1 MTNEELLKG
10 MIDALTEAVAQLQG
24 QMMVCKEMLAEVAL
38 SLPASDIP
46 VVLSRLEAAAE
57 RQLASMDDLPGA
69 KSLRDGVALA
79 SAAVLTHIRAYR
91 P

>member
-1 MTNEELLKG
+1 MTNEEMLRG
-10 MIDALTEAVAQLQG
+10 MIDALKEAVTRLQG
-24 QMMVCKEMLAEVAL
+24 QVGVCQEMLAEVAL

-46 VVLSRLEAAAE
+46 AVLSRLEAVAE

-69 KSLRDGVALA
+69 ASLRDGAALA
-79 SAAVLTHIRAYR
+79 AAAVLTHIRAYR